1 MDTRLYK
8 LKADLFK
15 SIGHPM
21 RVRILEILANVPV
34 SVGELN
40 KQIGAEASHLSQ
52 QLGILKR
59 AGIISST
66 KQGSSVTYFL
76 VQNEVID
83 LLHLAKGIITNV
95 LTEAT
100 SMLENIKSSDTT
112 SVG

>member
-1 MDTRLYK
+1 MSKQVYK

-15 SIGHPM
+15 AIGHPM
-21 RVRILEILANVPV
+21 RVRILEILASGPV

-40 KQIGAEASHLSQ
+40 KLIGAEASHLSQ

-59 AGIISST
+59 AGIISSV

-76 VQNEVID
+76 VQKDVID

-100 SMLENIKSSDTT
+100 SVLENIKSSEAA
-112 SVG
+112 SI